1 MTYSGSQYQHSGP
14 IKSLT
19 GEKLTAL
26 GCIVLCV
33 IILTGDVVLICPL
46 KENKTLI
53 IIKSCI
59 TALNTTEF
67 NVVFNLIKKLDLHLK
82 VELSD
87 FYY

>member
-1 MTYSGSQYQHSGP
+1 MSQTQLINHNTGQVTTMTYSGSQYQHSGP

-53 IIKSCI
+53 IIKSCV

-67 NVVFNLIKKLDLHLK
+67 NVVLI
-82 VELSD
+82 
-87 FYY
+87 

>member
-53 IIKSCI
+53 IIKSCV

-67 NVVFNLIKKLDLHLK
+67 NVVLI
-82 VELSD
+82 
-87 FYY
+87 